1 MEIPIVDKMKI
12 GVIGLDA
19 LHAVALTKAIL
30 SGKLQDSHLFSVVAA
45 YPKGSKNLEHRI
57 KNVPKYTQQMREMG
71 VHIVDSIE
79 QLLSI
84 VDCIMLTSNDGHVHL
99 EQALQVIKAGKPLFI
114 DKPLAGNWED
124 AVAIA
129 DAAERFK
136 VPVFSSSS
144 LRFHDS
150 ILDLKASAI
159 GSISGAHTFCPAQI
173 EPNLPELLWY
183 GVHGIEMLFAILG
196 ADCKSVR
203 RYSNTD
209 FEFVVGI
216 WGDGRIGTFRG
227 FRKGTFGFGG
237 YVLGSKGQIEIG
249 EFGGYDNLAAAILQF
264 FKTGKSPVSLQ
275 ETLKI
280 IAFTIAADQSKQQDG
295 ALIELAI

>member
-1 MEIPIVDKMKI
+1 MKTVDKRKI
-12 GVIGLDA
+12 GIIGLDA
-19 LHAVALTKAIL
+19 LHAVALTKAIS

-45 YPKGSKNLEHRI
+45 YPKGSKNLEYRI
-57 KNVPKYTQQMREMG
+57 KNVPKYTLQMQEMG
-71 VHIVDSIE
+71 IQIMDSIE
-79 QLLSI
+79 QLLQM
-84 VDCIMLTSNDGHVHL
+84 VDFVILTSNDGHVHL
-99 EQALQVIKAGKPLFI
+99 EQALQVMQAGKPLFI

-150 ILDLKASAI
+150 ILNLKSHDLGEI
-159 GSISGAHTFCPAQI
+159 MGAHTFCPAQL

-183 GVHGIEMLFAILG
+183 SVHGIEMLFAILG
-196 ADCKSVR
+196 ADCTAVR
-203 RYSNTD
+203 RFSNDD

-216 WGDGRIGTFRG
+216 WSDGRMGTYRG
-227 FRKGTFGFGG
+227 FRKGSGGFGG
-237 YVLGSKGQIEIG
+237 YILGSKNKMEIG

-264 FKTGKSPVSLQ
+264 FKTGEAPVSLQ

-280 IAFTIAADQSKQQDG
+280 IAFTIAADQSKQRG
-295 ALIELAI
+295 GELVNLAI